1 MEPKGLMSSFRN
13 KKTYN
18 TLQSTSKAM
27 NSKMSIPI
35 INQKMVLSIPNVM
48 DGLCTAGAA
57 SWAKADELK
66 SSKGQMSSVPL
77 LRLRQ
82 IEAVSSSIRVLTILP
97 KTNMTLSKITEVI
110 NMIRKFP
117 FPQIL
122 PEATGAGAA
131 EAGPAGA
138 ASCAKMD

>member
-1 MEPKGLMSSFRN
+1 
-13 KKTYN
+13 
-18 TLQSTSKAM
+18 M

-35 INQKMVLSIPNVM
+35 INQKTVLSIPNVM
-48 DGLCTAGAA
+48 DGPCTAGAA
-57 SWAKADELK
+57 SWAKAEELK

-122 PEATGAGAA
+122 PEAAGAGAT
-131 EAGPAGA
+131 EAGPVGA